1 MLGNLIMTL
10 MLARLRIGTKILSI
24 AGVALIGFA
33 AIFATLLITDSMR
46 SRVDTQRD
54 AALSEYMTVQ
64 NIAEDFLNAR
74 RREKDF
80 LLRKDKTFADKHAEV
95 SSKILGEIKALK
107 PSVDQQDA
115 DALEKLQSL
124 YEDYDARF
132 KSAADDTLTMGL
144 TPDTG
149 LLGKLRSAVHEIE
162 TALNADND
170 PQVMISMLMMRR
182 HEKDF
187 IAREDQSYVDALLKE
202 DANFDQLVKAS
213 SAIPADQHDKLTGL
227 SAAYQAA
234 FEEMA
239 KLDLA
244 LKDKL
249 SAMSESYAAAE
260 PILETIRK
268 SASDR
273 YDAARTDMRN
283 IDSRARLVMIIAV
296 VVISLIMLGLAWTIG
311 RGISRPVVQLAD
323 AMKRLS
329 DGDKSVSVA
338 VIGRDE
344 VAEMARAFGV
354 FKENMIKAEQLAAQE
369 LEAQRQRAERALL
382 IERLTDTFDHDVS
395 MVLKMVASAATEMQA
410 TASSMNV
417 TAEETSRQS
426 TVVASASE
434 EASMNVQTVATATE
448 ELSAS
453 VSEISRQVT
462 QSTTIAGRAVDDA
475 ERTNTQVR
483 SLADAAQ
490 KIGDVVKLISDI
502 ASQTNL
508 LALNATIE
516 AARAGEMGKG
526 FAVVA
531 SEVKN
536 LANQT
541 AKATDEIGTQI
552 SGIQQATGE
561 AVLAIQSIGHTI
573 SEINDIATTIAAAVE
588 EQGAATQEIARNVQ
602 QAAVG
607 TQEVN
612 SNIAGVSQAATMTGA
627 AADQVL
633 SAASELS
640 TQSETLRGK
649 VETFLAAIKAA

>member
-1 MLGNLIMTL
+1 MTR
-10 MLARLRIGTKILSI
+10 MLARLRIGTKILLI

-33 AIFATLLITDSMR
+33 AILITLLITDSMR
-46 SRVDTQRD
+46 SGVDTARA

-80 LLRKDKTFADKHAEV
+80 LLRKDKNFADLHAQV
-95 SSKILGEIKALK
+95 STKILDEIKVLT
-107 PSVDQQDA
+107 PVVEPQDA
-115 DALEKLQSL
+115 DALQKLQGL
-124 YEDYDARF
+124 YTEYDARF
-132 KSAADDTLTMGL
+132 KGIADDTITMGL
-144 TPDTG
+144 TPDSG
-149 LLGKLRSAVHEIE
+149 LLGKLRNAVHEIE
-162 TALNADND
+162 AALKSDTD

-187 IAREDQSYVDALLKE
+187 IAREDKSYVDNLAKE
-202 DANFDQLVKAS
+202 RANFDQLVKAS
-213 SAIPADQHDKLTGL
+213 TAIPADQHDKLTAL
-227 SAAYQAA
+227 SATYGAA

-244 LKDKL
+244 IKDKL
-249 SAMSESYAAAE
+249 SGMSESYAAAE
-260 PILETIRK
+260 PILESIRK
-268 SASDR
+268 SADGR
-273 YDAARTDMRN
+273 YQESAAEMQR
-283 IDSRARLVMIIAV
+283 IDSLARIVMITAV
-296 VVISLIMLGLAWTIG
+296 LVIGLIILALAWTIG

-329 DGDKSVSVA
+329 DGDKTVSVP

-344 VAEMARAFGV
+344 VAEMAHAFSV

-369 LEAQRQRAERALL
+369 MEGQRQRAERARM
-382 IERLTDTFDHDVS
+382 IENLTNEFDRDVS
-395 MVLKMVASAATEMQA
+395 LVLKTVASAATEMQA
-410 TASSMNV
+410 TASSMTA

-426 TVVASASE
+426 TVVANASE

-462 QSTTIAGRAVDDA
+462 QSAGIAGRAVEDA
-475 ERTNTQVR
+475 ERTNTQVK
-483 SLADAAQ
+483 SLAEAAQ
-490 KIGDVVKLISDI
+490 KIGEVVSLINDI

-541 AKATDEIGTQI
+541 ARATEDIGTQI
-552 SGIQQATGE
+552 GGIQQATSE
-561 AVLAIQSIGHTI
+561 AVRAIQSIGQI
-573 SEINDIATTIAAAVE
+573 IGQINDITTTIAAAVE

-612 SNIAGVSQAATMTGA
+612 TNIAGVSQAANMTGA

-633 SAASELS
+633 AAAGELS
-640 TQSETLRGK
+640 MQSETLRGK
-649 VETFLAAIKAA
+649 VETFLAAIKSA